1 MNRETRNGA
10 KVVRRMAVAALA
22 ALLMLLACSMPAN
35 AQTNQ
40 GSISGNVLDPSGA
53 VVQNV
58 KVVAK
63 STTTGA
69 TYETV
74 SSTAGTYRFP
84 NLNIGSYDLTATA
97 TGFKVATLKGVI
109 VEVASTKSLD
119 INLVAG
125 SVTETVVVNSGT
137 QTVQTE
143 TSEMGTVVTQ
153 SQVLDLP
160 LALGSSVQYMRSP
173 EAFVFLIP

>member
-1 MNRETRNGA
+1 MWQGLTAIASSSVEGNLRRRGAMNRETRNSA
-10 KVVRRMAVAALA
+10 NVVRQMTVVGLAV
-22 ALLMLLACSMPAN
+22 LLTWLVCSMPAN

-40 GSISGNVLDPSGA
+40 GSIAGNVLDPSGA

-97 TGFKVATLKGVI
+97 TGFK
-109 VEVASTKSLD
+109 
-119 INLVAG
+119 
-125 SVTETVVVNSGT
+125 
-137 QTVQTE
+137 
-143 TSEMGTVVTQ
+143 
-153 SQVLDLP
+153 
-160 LALGSSVQYMRSP
+160 
-173 EAFVFLIP
+173 